1 MIQRRRR
8 GIFVETGIEK
18 IIHPESGGRSF
29 SSKEWI
35 GNLPAMA
42 TARHPKAT
50 FFVQRHLFSGLTS
63 FAELEQKI
71 AALPDEQ
78 SRGAAFEVFAEAY
91 LATQRKYDA
100 AQVWPHDS
108 VPLDIL
114 KNLCLTQQD
123 QGVDGVLQTLLGE
136 FNAYQIKFRTGRPS
150 LTWRELS
157 TFIGL
162 ADSPHIHSRVLL
174 TNCDELPA
182 VLNDRQGFFCIRGAD
197 LDRLE
202 ADDFRAIEAWLADA
216 AFIAP
221 KKSPQ
226 PHQTEALDALL
237 LALQTHGRVS
247 AIMACGTGKTLVA
260 LWVTERLDARHVLV
274 LLPSLALLRQ
284 TLHEWLRETHLPS
297 LAYLCV
303 CSDPTVKEGI
313 DALTTQQSDLDFQVS
328 TDTAS
333 VRSFLD
339 APFAGVKMIFSTY
352 QSASVVGA
360 AMKPGEA
367 FDFAVFD
374 EAHKT
379 AGREGR
385 NFAFALDDKNLSIRK
400 RLFLTA
406 TPRHY
411 NPLAKSKDG
420 DAQLVFSMDKQAVY
434 GPVVYRLPFS
444 EAAKRGII
452 TDYKIIIS
460 EVTSE
465 MVNDELLRRGI
476 VLVKGE
482 EIKAR
487 QVANQIALKSAIE
500 KYNVSKVFT
509 FHSRV
514 DAAKSFTSE
523 GPEGVS
529 SHLHGFHCEHI
540 EGKMPT
546 AHRERLM
553 RVFKATPHA
562 ILSNA
567 RCLTEGVDV
576 PAVDMVAFLS
586 PRRSVVDIVQATGRA
601 MRLSPGKQF
610 GYVLVPLY
618 VEKPRGE
625 TVEQAVLRSNF
636 DEIWK
641 VLQAL
646 KEQDDLLAQIVDEMR
661 IQRGR
666 TGGFDESRFRER
678 VEMIGPEISLDSL
691 RQSITA
697 ACLDAIGEGWFERY
711 GQLLAY
717 QQKHRNRD
725 MPARW
730 PENQKLATWVVN
742 QRVLKRDGVLEDEKI
757 ALLDRIGFK
766 WSPHESKWRT
776 YYLALLK
783 YRERFGDCRVPQDW
797 KENQKLARWVSA
809 QRLDYGRGGL
819 SRERIAMLE
828 KIGFDWSVGRPTW
841 DDRFAE
847 LCAYKKQFGNTL
859 VPVKWPEN
867 PLLGRWVPAQ
877 RYKHTAGK
885 LRNEFVERLNSIG
898 FEWRASNTLQSGISV
913 AKRIEALLAHKAEY
927 GHLTVSQRNRKYLGL
942 AQWMTEQRGRLK
954 GGTIPAELKKQ
965 LDEIGFPWKPVP
977 PDTNKQWFEIF
988 ARFKK
993 YAVTNSVVTVEV
1005 VDEETRKLNRWV
1017 LWQRRAKKLGKL
1029 SDARIRALNE
1039 IGFIWQVN
1047 KRTSGPKPQP
1057 VQSKNRM
1064 SFRPW
1069 DEMFSELME
1078 FFKLHGHCNV
1088 PIDWQAKPEL
1098 ARWVVHQRLAKRQ
1111 NRLAADHLRRMDE
1124 IGFAWNVHDGDWD
1137 SMFSKL
1143 TEHLRPMHNGK
1154 PRNVA
1159 MSAELRRWTL
1169 TQRQFKKR
1177 GELEPEREQKLNS
1190 IGFEWQPYSQQ
1201 WQEMFDALRKFHA
1214 EHGHCRVPS
1223 KWPKNPKLASW
1234 VATQRARK
1242 ANAKL
1247 SEDRVA
1253 KLNALGFSWRVN
1265 AGAGLPS
1272 HEAWETM
1279 FNQLKQFHA
1288 KHGHARVPQKYPEN
1302 RKLAWWVSTQRHNRR
1317 NNKLEAEQIAR
1328 LDGLAFDWSPK
1339 SSGTAPDNE
1348 TWQEMLT
1355 ALESFKAE
1363 HGHCRVPTGWPENP
1377 KLANWVASQRRHRK
1391 TGDLKPERMVALDR
1405 IGFEWILGKG
1415 TVQASHE
1422 KRGITPTA
1430 AQIWETKF
1438 QELQQYKQAH
1448 GNCLV
1453 PQSWKGNRRLADWV
1467 SEQRVA
1473 NNKGLLDTERY
1484 RRLEELGFDWDPNN
1498 NHWEKYFRQL
1508 VEFKQEHGHTNVPQR
1523 SGKYAA
1529 LGTWVRNQRAAKRY
1543 KRPIMA
1549 ERAKRLDEIGFV
1561 WVLVEPMAWEKMFA
1575 ALVEYKKVHNHC
1587 NVPQKA
1593 GEYKRLGKWVNTQ
1606 RTHFYRGT
1614 LKPDRKRQLESIG
1627 FVWNL
1632 RPNLAAAR

>member
-1 MIQRRRR
+1 
-8 GIFVETGIEK
+8 
-18 IIHPESGGRSF
+18 
-29 SSKEWI
+29 
-35 GNLPAMA
+35 MA

-50 FFVQRHLFSGLTS
+50 FFVQRQLFTGLTS

-78 SRGAAFEVFAEAY
+78 SRGDAFEVFAEAY

-100 AQVWPHDS
+100 TQVWPHSS

-114 KNLCLTQQD
+114 KNLGLTQQD
-123 QGVDGVLQTLLGE
+123 QGVDGVLQTLLGQ
-136 FNAYQIKFRTGRPS
+136 FNAYQVKFRTGRPT

-174 TNCDELPA
+174 TNCDELPP

-202 ADDFRAIEAWLADA
+202 ATDFRAIEAWLADA

-226 PHQTEALDALL
+226 PHQTEALDTLL
-237 LALQTHGRVS
+237 PALQTHDRVS

-260 LWVTERLDARHVLV
+260 LWVAENIAQASSPGGSGGVPATRILV

-284 TLHEWLRETHLPS
+284 TLHEWLRETHLPN

-328 TDTAS
+328 TDAAS

-360 AMKPGEA
+360 AMQPGAA

-385 NFAFALDDKNLSIRK
+385 NFAFALEDKNLPIRK

-411 NPLAKSKDG
+411 SPLSKSKDG
-420 DAQLVFSMDKQAVY
+420 DAQLVFSMDKTETY
-434 GPVVYRLPFS
+434 GTQVYRLPFG

-452 TDYKIIIS
+452 CRYKVIIS
-460 EVTSE
+460 VITSQQVT
-465 MVNDELLRRGI
+465 NELLSRGE
-476 VLVKGE
+476 VLVNGDA
-482 EIKAR
+482 IRAR
-487 QVANQIALKSAIE
+487 QVANQIALKDAIE
-500 KYNVSKVFT
+500 KYGVNKVFT
-509 FHSRV
+509 FHSTV
-514 DAAKSFTSE
+514 ASAASFTNR
-523 GPEGVS
+523 GNEGVAT
-529 SHLHGFHCEHI
+529 HLPEFKTLHVNGA
-540 EGKMPT
+540 MPT
-546 AHRERLM
+546 ARRERVM
-553 RVFKATPHA
+553 REFRECRRG
-562 ILSNA
+562 IISNA

-586 PRRSVVDIVQATGRA
+586 PRRSRVDIVQATGRA
-601 MRLSPGKQF
+601 MRKAGGKKL
-610 GYVLVPLY
+610 GYILVPLY
-618 VEKPRGE
+618 VEQFTNE
-625 TVEQAVLRSNF
+625 SVEQAVLRSDF
-636 DEIWK
+636 SEVWEVLQSLQEQDEI
-641 VLQAL
+641 
-646 KEQDDLLAQIVDEMR
+646 LAEVIREMR
-661 IQRGR
+661 MERGQ
-666 TGGFDESRFRER
+666 TKGFDDSRFREI
-678 VEMIGPEISLDSL
+678 VPILGPSVSLEVL

-697 ACLDAIGEGWFERY
+697 ACLDAIGEKWFERY
-711 GQLLAY
+711 GQLLEYRA
-717 QQKHRNRD
+717 QHGDCD
-725 MPARW
+725 MPARL
-730 PENQKLATWVVN
+730 PANQKLATWVVN
-742 QRVLKRDGVLEDEKI
+742 QRVLQKEGKLEEEKI
-757 ALLDRIGFK
+757 NLLNRLGFK
-766 WSPHESKWRT
+766 WSPHETTWREQ
-776 YYLALLK
+776 YLALMDYK
-783 YRERFGDCRVPQDW
+783 RRYSDCRVPQNW
-797 KENQKLARWVSA
+797 KDNRSLSHWIKT
-809 QRLDYGRGGL
+809 QRMDYRHGDI
-819 SRERIAMLE
+819 SRERIALLE
-828 KIGFDWSVGRPTW
+828 KIGFEWWIGLPTW

-847 LCAYKKQFGNTL
+847 LCAYKEKFKNTL
-859 VPVKWPEN
+859 VPAKWPEN
-867 PLLGRWVPAQ
+867 PLLGRWVSSQ
-877 RYKHTAGK
+877 RYKRTAGK
-885 LRNEFVERLNSIG
+885 LRREYEDKLNSIG
-898 FEWRASNTLQSGISV
+898 FEWRAPTVLQSGIPL
-913 AKRIEALLAHKAEY
+913 AKRIEALLAHKAEH
-927 GHLTVSQRNRKYLGL
+927 GHLTVSQHDKKYLGL
-942 AQWMTEQRGRLK
+942 ARWMMKQRGLFK
-954 GGTIPAELKKQ
+954 NGTISEELKKQ
-965 LDEIGFPWKPVP
+965 LDAIGFSWRPTAL
-977 PDTNKQWFEIF
+977 DTDKQWFEIF
-988 ARFKK
+988 ARYKI
-993 YAVTNSVVTVEV
+993 YAAANGVLAVRV
-1005 VDEETRKLNRWV
+1005 VDDQTRRLNRWV
-1017 LWQRRAKKLGKL
+1017 LWQRRAKMLGKL
-1029 SDARIRALNE
+1029 SDKRIHALQE
-1039 IGFIWQVN
+1039 IGFVWQIN
-1047 KRTSGPKPQP
+1047 KRKSAPEPKPARP
-1057 VQSKNRM
+1057 KVND

-1069 DEMFSELME
+1069 NEMFSELVE

-1088 PIDWQAKPEL
+1088 PIPWQANPEL
-1098 ARWVVHQRLAKRQ
+1098 AQWVNYQRAAKRQ
-1111 NRLAADHLRRMDE
+1111 GRLAPDQMQRMNE
-1124 IGFAWNVHDGDWD
+1124 IGFAWTTNDGDWD
-1137 SMFSKL
+1137 AMFAKL
-1143 TEHLRPMHNGK
+1143 AEHLRPAHHGK
-1154 PRNVA
+1154 ARNA
-1159 MSAELRRWTL
+1159 AATLELKRWML
-1169 TQRQFKKR
+1169 TQRQLKKR

-1214 EHGHCRVPS
+1214 EHSHCRVPS
-1223 KWPKNPKLASW
+1223 KWPQNSKLASW

-1242 ANAKL
+1242 AEGKL
-1247 SEDRVA
+1247 SVDRIA
-1253 KLNALGFSWRVN
+1253 KLNTLGFSWRVN

-1279 FNQLKQFHA
+1279 FDQLKQFHA
-1288 KHGHARVPQKYPEN
+1288 KHGHARVPQKYPDN
-1302 RKLAWWVSTQRHNRR
+1302 RKLAWWVSTQRRNCR

-1339 SSGTAPDNE
+1339 SGGTAPDNE
-1348 TWQEMLT
+1348 AWQEMLS

-1363 HGHCRVPTGWPENP
+1363 HGHCRVPAGWPENP
-1377 KLANWVASQRRHRK
+1377 KLANWVASQRQHKR
-1391 TGDLKPERMVALDR
+1391 TGYLKPERVVALDR
-1405 IGFEWILGKG
+1405 IGFDWILGRG
-1415 TVQASHE
+1415 TVQAWYE
-1422 KRGITPTA
+1422 TRGSTHTA
-1430 AQIWETKF
+1430 AQFWEIRF

-1473 NNKGLLDTERY
+1473 NNKGLLDAERF
-1484 RRLEELGFDWDPNN
+1484 RRLDELDFDWDPNT
-1498 NHWEKYFRQL
+1498 NHWEKYFCQL
-1508 VEFKQEHGHTNVPQR
+1508 IEFKQEYGHTNVPQR
-1523 SGKYAA
+1523 SGKYRE

-1575 ALVEYKKVHNHC
+1575 ALVEYKRVHNHC

-1593 GEYKRLGKWVNTQ
+1593 GEHKRLGKWVNTQ

-1614 LKPDRKRQLESIG
+1614 IRPDRQSQLESVG

-1632 RPNLAAAR
+1632 RPNVAAAR